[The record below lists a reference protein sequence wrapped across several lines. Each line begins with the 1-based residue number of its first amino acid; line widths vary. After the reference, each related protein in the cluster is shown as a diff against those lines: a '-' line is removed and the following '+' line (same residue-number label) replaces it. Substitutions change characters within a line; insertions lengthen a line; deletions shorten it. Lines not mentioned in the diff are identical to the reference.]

1 MDETENDFSKYISVK
16 NFDEPWHANLFALT
30 VSLSESRIFSWPEW
44 VSILSSKLAS
54 KNIKDDNSR
63 DYFSVWLFS
72 LEEVLLRKNQISKEN
87 LREVFKELVLAQN
100 EPAH

>member
-1 MDETENDFSKYISVK
+1 MDKIENDFSKHISDK

-30 VSLSESRIFSWPEW
+30 VSLSKSGVFSWPEW
-44 VSILSSKLAS
+44 VSIFSSNLAA
-54 KNIKDDNSR
+54 KEIKDNCSR

-100 EPAH
+100 KSAH